1 MNETIL
7 LSHGGGGEEM
17 NKLINETIFAAFDNE
32 ILRANNDSAILQFE
46 AARAEGIAVGRQAA
60 LNSAAVD
67 FTDANSNFATEN
79 SVAANSTSKNS
90 ATANAHLSGALAA
103 DTKFDNENFANLAFS
118 TDSFVVTPLF
128 FNGGDIGKIAVCGTV
143 NDLAMVGAKPLFL
156 SCALI
161 IEEGL
166 SLSEL
171 RRILDSMASTAQSCG
186 VRIVCGDTKVV
197 PRGKCDKIFIN
208 TSGIGRVLRPARV
221 QNIKAGAKILL
232 SGDIGRHGAVILAA
246 RDEIA
251 LSSELQ
257 SDCKPLCAAVEK
269 LISQGVKI
277 QAMRD
282 ATRGGLSAVLN
293 EFASSSGLEFLVREE
308 DIKISDEVVGVCEL
322 LGFEPYELANEG
334 TFVAIVEDDVEADR
348 ALEILREFDANAAI
362 IGKVREIGRDRDQFK
377 GALTPKLSARDEST
391 GASDTDAASENRAGQ
406 FQTLHAAKG
415 RVILQNAY
423 GSQRFLELPKGEL
436 LPRIC

>member
-1 MNETIL
+1 MKRKNLNETIL

-17 NKLINETIFAAFDNE
+17 NRLINETIFAAFDNE
-32 ILRANNDSAILQFE
+32 ILRANNDSAILNLDAGAGFDR
-46 AARAEGIAVGRQAA
+46 AASSA
-60 LNSAAVD
+60 LN
-67 FTDANSNFATEN
+67 
-79 SVAANSTSKNS
+79 
-90 ATANAHLSGALAA
+90 LAA
-103 DTKFDNENFANLAFS
+103 SFGREIAFS

-171 RRILDSMASTAQSCG
+171 RRILDSMASTARSCG

-197 PRGKCDKIFIN
+197 PRDKCDKIFIN
-208 TSGIGRVLRPARV
+208 TSGIGRILRPARV

-334 TFVAIVEDDVEADR
+334 TFVAIVEDGAEADR

-362 IGKVREIGRDRDQFK
+362 IGEVREAGHDKGEFK
-377 GALTPKLSARDEST
+377 GALTPRPSAHDGSVDV
-391 GASDTDAASENRAGQ
+391 SDAGTLSENRAGQ
-406 FQTLHAAKG
+406 FQTSHAAKG

>member
-17 NKLINETIFAAFDNE
+17 NRLINETIFAAFDNE

-46 AARAEGIAVGRQAA
+46 AARAEGIAVGGQAA

-90 ATANAHLSGALAA
+90 ATTNAHLSGALAA
-103 DTKFDNENFANLAFS
+103 DTKFDDENFANLAFS

-166 SLSEL
+166 GLSEL
-171 RRILDSMASTAQSCG
+171 RRILDSMASTARSCG

-257 SDCKPLCAAVEK
+257 SDCKPLCATVEK
-269 LISQGVKI
+269 LILQGVKI

-322 LGFEPYELANEG
+322 LVFEPYELANEG
-334 TFVAIVEDDVEADR
+334 TFVVIVEDDAEADR

-362 IGKVREIGRDRDQFK
+362 IGEVREVGHGWGEFE
-377 GALTPKLSARDEST
+377 GTLTPKLSAQDEFT
-391 GASDTDAASENRAGQ
+391 GISDTDAASENRAEQ
-406 FQTLHAAKG
+406 FQAPYATKG

>member
-17 NKLINETIFAAFDNE
+17 NRLINETIFAAFDNE
-32 ILRANNDSAILQFE
+32 ILRANNDSAILNLNLDAGAGFDR
-46 AARAEGIAVGRQAA
+46 AAPSSA
-60 LNSAAVD
+60 LNSAAS
-67 FTDANSNFATEN
+67 FGGE
-79 SVAANSTSKNS
+79 
-90 ATANAHLSGALAA
+90 
-103 DTKFDNENFANLAFS
+103 LAFS

-171 RRILDSMASTAQSCG
+171 RRILDSMASTARSCG

-334 TFVAIVEDDVEADR
+334 TFVAIVEDDAEADR
-348 ALEILREFDANAAI
+348 ALDILREFDANAAI
-362 IGKVREIGRDRDQFK
+362 IGEVREVGHDKGEFK
-377 GALTPKLSARDEST
+377 GTLMPKLGTRDESM
-391 GASDTDAASENRAGQ
+391 GARSDAGAVSENRAGQ
-406 FQTLHAAKG
+406 FQAPYAAKG

>member
-1 MNETIL
+1 MKRKNLNETIL

-17 NKLINETIFAAFDNE
+17 NRLINETIFAAFDNE
-32 ILRANNDSAILQFE
+32 ILRANNDSAILNLNLDAGAGFDR
-46 AARAEGIAVGRQAA
+46 AAPSSA
-60 LNSAAVD
+60 LNSAAS
-67 FTDANSNFATEN
+67 FGGE
-79 SVAANSTSKNS
+79 
-90 ATANAHLSGALAA
+90 
-103 DTKFDNENFANLAFS
+103 LAFS

-171 RRILDSMASTAQSCG
+171 RRILDSMASTARSCG

-334 TFVAIVEDDVEADR
+334 TFVAIVEDDAEADR
-348 ALEILREFDANAAI
+348 ALDILREFDANAAI
-362 IGKVREIGRDRDQFK
+362 IGEVREVGHDKGEFK
-377 GALTPKLSARDEST
+377 GTLMPKLGTRDESM
-391 GASDTDAASENRAGQ
+391 GARSDAGAVSENRAGQ
-406 FQTLHAAKG
+406 FQAPYAAKG

>member
-17 NKLINETIFAAFDNE
+17 NRLINETIFAAFDNE
-32 ILRANNDSAILQFE
+32 ILRANNDSAILNLNLDDLNLDAGASFD
-46 AARAEGIAVGRQAA
+46 RATPSSA
-60 LNSAAVD
+60 LNSAAD
-67 FTDANSNFATEN
+67 F
-79 SVAANSTSKNS
+79 
-90 ATANAHLSGALAA
+90 SG
-103 DTKFDNENFANLAFS
+103 ELAFS

-171 RRILDSMASTAQSCG
+171 RRILDSMASTALSCG

-269 LISQGVKI
+269 LILQDVKI

-362 IGKVREIGRDRDQFK
+362 IGEVREVGRGRSEFEDS
-377 GALTPKLSARDEST
+377 LTPKLGAQDESMD
-391 GASDTDAASENRAGQ
+391 ASDAGAVSENRVGQ
-406 FQTLHAAKG
+406 FQAPYAAKG